1 MAIPTLPPLTGAQLA
16 DLLKVSPGTIT
27 NWMDAGMP
35 VTRTGRQRKAL
46 RISLALAMPWIISH
60 RESRGGERER
70 LASEQADK
78 IALEN
83 ARKRGELLHADQ
95 VAEVLAKL
103 GAELAARHDAVPGRV
118 AGEFAGLTDPG
129 VIRGRLLDEL
139 RGVRGA
145 VADAAAELAD
155 ALGADEEDGVDP
167 EAAAEPDG
175 EPVGRRKPRAARRK
189 RRARAV
195 EE

>member
-1 MAIPTLPPLTGAQLA
+1 MLPPLPKLTISELA
-16 DLLKVSPGTIT
+16 DLLKVSQSTVSS
-27 NWMDAGMP
+27 WVEAGMP
-35 VTRTGRQRKAL
+35 AVHSGRQRSKASIDL
-46 RISLALAMPWIISH
+46 RQAMPWVIAH
-60 RESRGGERER
+60 REARGGERER

-118 AGEFAGLTDPG
+118 AGELAGLTDPG
-129 VIRGRLLDEL
+129 VIRGRLLEEL
-139 RGVRGA
+139 RAVRGA

-155 ALGADEEDGVDP
+155 ALGADEEAVGDP
-167 EAAAEPDG
+167 ATAAEPDG
-175 EPVGRRKPRAARRK
+175 EPVGRRKPRTARRK